1 MSDALL
7 AIARN
12 AVALLDDAEFLFANG
27 RYPRAASLAIL
38 AAEEAGKFWLHDMKP
53 DGWQKMLDN
62 HRDKITVGA
71 RFHQTERTVGT
82 VTKSTVGMV
91 ETFAG
96 APEYEQWHE
105 RAKGFLP
112 LKEAGFYVDI
122 DDGNL
127 TSEPPVDVGK
137 DMAVECLTYARSEVQ
152 RLYAAEIVRNSLPPL
167 NNPSVS

>member
-1 MSDALL
+1 
-7 AIARN
+7 
-12 AVALLDDAEFLFANG
+12 
-27 RYPRAASLAIL
+27 
-38 AAEEAGKFWLHDMKP
+38 
-53 DGWQKMLDN
+53 
-62 HRDKITVGA
+62 
-71 RFHQTERTVGT
+71 
-82 VTKSTVGMV
+82 MV

-96 APEYEQWHE
+96 ASSQPEYERWHE

-112 LKEAGFYVDI
+112 LKEAGLYVDLD

-137 DMAVECLTYARSEVQ
+137 DTAVECLIYARSEVQ

>member
-1 MSDALL
+1 MALL
-7 AIARN
+7 GRWLEAAPDP
-12 AVALLDDAEFLFANG
+12 AHCPHDDVD
-27 RYPRAASLAIL
+27 
-38 AAEEAGKFWLHDMKP
+38 EEPYERDRDKRKKP

-96 APEYEQWHE
+96 ASSQPEYEQWHE

-127 TSEPPVDVGK
+127 TSDPPVDVGK